1 MKEEKTCMSAGKVK
15 RLMKAALGKEPPDLA
30 VVNAKVLN
38 VFTGEV
44 LSDHGICVKDG
55 KTIFVGR
62 EAEDF
67 ADGSTHIIDA
77 DGMTAIPGFIDG
89 HTHIAGEHLPEEFL
103 KYAMTGGTTAVVTE
117 IFEVYFAAGLSG
129 VLEYLEAV
137 RNQPIKIFA
146 AAPAMVSI
154 SDLAAGINL
163 KDLETILEQPEIIC
177 MGESYWQ
184 GVLQQPER
192 YLPSFEAV
200 RRAGMPLEGHTAGAG
215 EQKLAAYLTTG
226 ISSCHEPITEK
237 EALSRLRQGL
247 CVMIREGS
255 VRRDLEAVSGICKKG
270 VDLRRLALV
279 SDGITPEALVESGYM
294 EAIVQRAID
303 LGFDPVDAIRM
314 ASLNVAEHFGM
325 DGRMGSI
332 APGRDAD
339 FILIPELNHIRA
351 QCVASGGKI
360 IALNGK
366 PLVAPRPHT
375 FPESSKST
383 ILLPRP
389 MQASD
394 FEIRARN
401 NRSEESIRALEM
413 ATDLITRE
421 KIIDTPVY
429 KGLILADPENDIA
442 KVAAVNRRQAP
453 GKCFTGLIKG
463 FGIKCGALAS
473 TGAWDVSDII
483 VVGADESDMAAAIN
497 AIHEAGGGI
506 VAVKNG
512 RVAAQMPQPVFGTIS
527 ELPMERIMECG
538 SQIKSAAESFGIK
551 FPDPVLSLNTLT
563 GAAIPFLRIC
573 EQGLVDLKTGA
584 TLDLFA

>member
-1 MKEEKTCMSAGKVK
+1 MSAGRIK
-15 RLMKAALGKEPPDLA
+15 RLMDAALGKEPADLA
-30 VVNAKVLN
+30 VVNAKLLN
-38 VFTGEV
+38 VFTGEL

-55 KTIFVGR
+55 KTVFVGR
-62 EAEDF
+62 EAGDL
-67 ADGSTHIIDA
+67 ADKSTHIIDA

-103 KYAMTGGTTAVVTE
+103 KYAMTGGTTAVITE

-137 RNQPIKIFA
+137 RGQPIKIYA

-154 SDLAAGINL
+154 SELAAGIDPE
-163 KDLETILEQPEIIC
+163 DLETILAQPEIIC

-184 GVLQQPER
+184 SVLQQPER
-192 YLPSFEAV
+192 YLPAFETI
-200 RRAGMPLEGHTAGAG
+200 RKYGLPLEGHSAGAG
-215 EQKLAAYLTTG
+215 EQKLAAYLNAG
-226 ISSCHEPITEK
+226 ISSCHEPITVQET
-237 EALSRLRQGL
+237 LSRLRQGL

-255 VRRDLEAVSGICKKG
+255 VRRDLEAVAEIRREN

-279 SDGITPEALVESGYM
+279 SDGITPEALVEKGYM
-294 EAIVQRAID
+294 EALVQKAID
-303 LGFDPVDAIRM
+303 LGFAPAEAVRM

-325 DGRMGSI
+325 GGNIGSI

-339 FILIPELNHIRA
+339 FILIPDINHIKA
-351 QCVASGGKI
+351 ECVIAEGKI
-360 IALNGK
+360 IAQNGK
-366 PLVAPRPHT
+366 ALVAPKPHT
-375 FPESSKST
+375 FSDSSKNT
-383 ILLPRP
+383 IPLPRP
-389 MQASD
+389 MQPAD
-394 FEIRARN
+394 FEIHARS
-401 NRSEESIRALEM
+401 NRSKQSIRAIEM
-413 ATDLITRE
+413 VSNLVTRE
-421 KIIDTPVY
+421 KIIETPVH
-429 KGLILADPENDIA
+429 KGLIHAEPENELA
-442 KVAAVNRRQAP
+442 RVAAINRRQEP

-473 TGAWDVSDII
+473 SGAWDVSGII

-497 AIHEAGGGI
+497 AICETGGGI

-512 RVAAQMPQPVFGTIS
+512 RVVAQLPQPVFGTIS

-538 SQIKSAAESFGIK
+538 SEIKSAAESFGIK

-563 GAAIPFLRIC
+563 TPAIPFLRIC